1 MQQQTVARNYAE
13 ALFDIA
19 RRTGDHALYAAAFS
33 SVVAILE
40 SDPRV
45 RDFLSSPKID
55 VEAKK
60 DVLRRALG
68 DGAPA
73 LFVNFLMVVLEKRR
87 QRLIAAMAA
96 EYDRLLDEHLAQLHV
111 QITLAHAPD
120 SATLKR
126 ITRQLS
132 RILGRT
138 VLADVRVN
146 REILGGIVVRYGDR
160 VLDGSLRRRLLS
172 MRGRMLAASLPE
184 SV

>member
-1 MQQQTVARNYAE
+1 VQQQTVARNYAE

-19 RRTGDHALYAAAFS
+19 RRTGDHAVYASAFS
-33 SVVAILE
+33 TVVSLLD

-45 RDFLSSPKID
+45 RDFLASPKID

-60 DVLRRALG
+60 AALRRALR
-68 DGAPA
+68 DEAPA

-87 QRLIAAMAA
+87 QRLISEIAV
-96 EYDRLLDEHLAQLHV
+96 EYGRLLDEHLGQLHA

-120 SATLKR
+120 RAALQR
-126 ITRQLS
+126 ITAQLS
-132 RILGRT
+132 RILGRK
-138 VLADVRVN
+138 VLADVRIN
-146 REILGGIVVRYGDR
+146 RDILGGIVVRYGDR